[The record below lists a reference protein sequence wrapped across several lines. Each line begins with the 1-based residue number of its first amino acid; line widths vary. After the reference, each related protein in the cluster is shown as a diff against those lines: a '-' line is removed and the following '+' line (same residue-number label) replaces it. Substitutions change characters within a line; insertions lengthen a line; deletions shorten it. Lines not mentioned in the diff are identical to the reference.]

1 MNNATL
7 NAVLNPPLQTQPVL
21 LSSGV
26 LPGLQSTEVQAS
38 SSSVLTSNLP
48 TTSNLLTTSVV
59 KPITYTWFT
68 DNTLN
73 TAQNLGSLSGTMS
86 LTGQVGSTDTT
97 DFYKV
102 SITSNRLNISLTG
115 LAADADLR
123 LIQDINNNGVVD
135 YGEILASS
143 SRSGLQDDTINVSGL
158 TAGNYFIEVRQ
169 FRGDT
174 GYKLRLSDAYVND
187 LIAIETDLGNLSGTK
202 VFSGRI
208 DNKNTADIYKFTATT
223 ANNISISLTGL
234 SADADVRLIR
244 DTNNNGL
251 LDSSDTVVSST
262 NFGSTAEMIKGAIP
276 GLTYFV
282 QVNQFGDSSTN
293 YHLGISSGDWFS
305 TNLVDNEIMG
315 EARYAYYNFGGIDR
329 NEMIG
334 LLRSAKDYN
343 AIDSTELT
351 DLRKIVSNA
360 AGLGIADYVRVLAG
374 KVVNSDPAN
383 SRSGI
388 GNLFSGSSST
398 QMENLIGKWFLG
410 TDRPTNSG
418 TYQYANGSL
427 FQNGIS
433 YRDVDQGKT
442 GDCYFLASLGAV
454 ALKAPS
460 NISNMFTDNG
470 DGTFTVRFFNGGVA
484 DYVTVDRYLP
494 TYSGGGFIHA
504 NDSSGLAYNNPNN
517 ELWVALAEKA
527 YVQMSQSGW
536 TGQDTRNTYDSIG
549 GGWAKMTLEQITGRS
564 ATANFMDLSK
574 MWTAF
579 TSGQS
584 IALHTNETG
593 TEAGIVGNHVY
604 VFTGFNYATGRYTVY
619 NPWGGN
625 DGPVELT
632 GAQLM
637 RNFSQWDAVA

>member
-7 NAVLNPPLQTQPVL
+7 NTTLSTALNSPLQTQPIP

-26 LPGLQSTEVQAS
+26 LPGLQSSQVQSIS
-38 SSSVLTSNLP
+38 SSALTSDLVTVN
-48 TTSNLLTTSVV
+48 N
-59 KPITYTWFT
+59 PITYIDFRR
-68 DNTLN
+68 NTLSG
-73 TAQNLGSLSGTMS
+73 AQNLGSLSGTMS
-86 LTGQVGSTDTT
+86 LTGWVGSTDTI

-102 SITSNRLNISLTG
+102 NVNSSRLNISLTG

-123 LIQDINNNGVVD
+123 LIQDVNQNGLVD
-135 YGEILASS
+135 YSEILATSN
-143 SRSGLQDDTINVSGL
+143 RFNMRDETINVSGL
-158 TAGNYFIEVRQ
+158 TAGSYFIEVLQ
-169 FRGDT
+169 FSGDT
-174 GYKLRLSDAYVND
+174 SYKLRLSDAYVND
-187 LIAIETDLGNLSGTK
+187 LIAIETDLGNLSGTQI
-202 VFSGRI
+202 FSGHI
-208 DNKNTADIYKFTATT
+208 DNKNTADVYKFTASTIY
-223 ANNISISLTGL
+223 NVNISVTGL
-234 SADADVRLIR
+234 SADADVRLIQ

-251 LDSSDTVVSST
+251 LDSTDVVVSSLKI
-262 NFGSTAEMIKGAIP
+262 GSAAEKINASIP

-282 QVNQFGDSSTN
+282 QVNQFANSDTN
-293 YHLGISSGDWFS
+293 YHLGISSGDWFN
-305 TNLVDNEIMG
+305 TNLVDDEIMG
-315 EARYAYYNFGGIDR
+315 EARYAYYNGGGIDR

-334 LLRSAKDYN
+334 LLRDAKDYG
-343 AIDSTELT
+343 AIDSSELS
-351 DLRKIVSNA
+351 DLRKIVGNA
-360 AGLGIADYVRVLAG
+360 AGLGIADYVRVLAR

-383 SRSGI
+383 ARSGI

-410 TDRPTNSG
+410 TDRPTAAG
-418 TYQYANGSL
+418 TYQYANGAL

-433 YRDVDQGKT
+433 YRDVDQGQV

-494 TYSGGGFIHA
+494 TYGGGGFIYA
-504 NDSSGLAYNNPNN
+504 NDSSGLAYNNANN

-536 TGQDTRNTYDSIG
+536 TGQDVGNTYESIS
-549 GGWAKMTLEQITGRS
+549 GGWAKTTLEQITGRTS
-564 ATANFMDLSK
+564 TANFMNLGS

-584 IALHTNETG
+584 IALHTNGT

-604 VFTGFNYATGRYTVY
+604 VLTGFNYTTGRYTVY
-619 NPWGGN
+619 NPWGGG

-632 GAQLM
+632 GAQLLN
-637 RNFSQWDAVA
+637 NFSQWDAIA

>member
-7 NAVLNPPLQTQPVL
+7 NTTLSTALNSPLQTQPIP

-26 LPGLQSTEVQAS
+26 LPGLQSSRVQPIS
-38 SSSVLTSNLP
+38 SSALTSNLV
-48 TTSNLLTTSVV
+48 TVID
-59 KPITYTWFT
+59 PITHIDFRR
-68 DNTLN
+68 NTLGS
-73 TAQNLGSLSGTMS
+73 AQNLGSLSGPMS
-86 LTGQVGSTDTT
+86 LTGWVGSTDTI

-102 SITSNRLNISLTG
+102 NVNSSRLNISLTG

-123 LIQDINNNGVVD
+123 LIQDVNQNGLVD
-135 YGEILASS
+135 YGEILATSN
-143 SRSGLQDDTINVSGL
+143 RFNMRDETINVSGL
-158 TAGNYFIEVRQ
+158 TAGSYFIEVLQ
-169 FRGDT
+169 FSGDT
-174 GYKLRLSDAYVND
+174 SYKLRLSDAYVND
-187 LIAIETDLGNLSGTK
+187 LIAVETDLGNLSGTQI
-202 VFSGRI
+202 FSGHI
-208 DNKNTADIYKFTATT
+208 DNKNTTDIYKFTASTIY
-223 ANNISISLTGL
+223 NVNISLTGL

-251 LDSSDTVVSST
+251 LDSTDVVVSSLRG
-262 NFGSTAEMIKGAIP
+262 GSAAEKINASIP

-282 QVNQFGDSSTN
+282 QVNQFSNSDTN
-293 YHLGISSGDWFS
+293 YHLGISSGDWFN
-305 TNLVDNEIMG
+305 TNLVDDEIMG
-315 EARYAYYNFGGIDR
+315 EARYAYYNGGGIDR

-334 LLRSAKDYN
+334 LLRDAKDYG
-343 AIDSTELT
+343 AIDSSELS
-351 DLRKIVSNA
+351 DLRKIVGNA

-383 SRSGI
+383 ARSGI
-388 GNLFSGSSST
+388 GNLFSGSGST
-398 QMENLIGKWFLG
+398 QMERLIGKWFLG
-410 TDRPTNSG
+410 TDRPTAAG
-418 TYQYANGSL
+418 TYQYASGAL

-433 YRDVDQGKT
+433 YRDVDQGQV

-454 ALKAPS
+454 ALKAPT

-470 DGTFTVRFFNGGVA
+470 DGSFTVRFFNNGVA

-494 TYSGGGFIHA
+494 TYPGGGFMYA
-504 NDSSGLAYNNPNN
+504 NDSSGLAYNNANN

-536 TGQDTRNTYDSIG
+536 TGQDVGNTYESIA

-564 ATANFMDLSK
+564 ATANLMNLSNI
-574 MWTAF
+574 WTAF

-584 IALHTNETG
+584 IALHTNGT

-604 VFTGFNYATGRYTVY
+604 VFTGFNYTTGRYTVY
-619 NPWGGN
+619 NPWGGS

-632 GAQLM
+632 GAQLLN
-637 RNFSQWDAVA
+637 NFSQWDAVA